1 AENVTQVEVGSSNP
15 RWSIRAGLPALG
27 RHGTSRVVCAGR
39 PTRAGSSWVV
49 RAGRPTRAGLP
60 ASVSVVQPSSP
71 ARVREPAVV
80 YPSSTRVDMPLNEW
94 IKSCKF
100 IRYQQDINKMEDS
113 DFGWTGLDKE
123 HDTHVT
129 KEKSRYRYDGM
140 LDTETM
146 TNPTDKTVVH
156 LLKHL
161 KETKENGSS
170 VFDASHYAFFGNHVV
185 EEVELSGLEDE
196 EEDFP
201 LAGIGEDFTFDKEE
215 VIIIYLFHVFLV
227 DRALDL
233 CGVTYISPQ

>member
-1 AENVTQVEVGSSNP
+1 LAIISRPLAIIDAALTVLSS
-15 RWSIRAGLPALG
+15 AFL
-27 RHGTSRVVCAGR
+27 T
-39 PTRAGSSWVV
+39 
-49 RAGRPTRAGLP
+49 
-60 ASVSVVQPSSP
+60 
-71 ARVREPAVV
+71 
-80 YPSSTRVDMPLNEW
+80 D
-94 IKSCKF
+94 
-100 IRYQQDINKMEDS
+100 
-113 DFGWTGLDKE
+113 
-123 HDTHVT
+123 
-129 KEKSRYRYDGM
+129 RYDGM

-161 KETKENGSS
+161 KETKESCEGVSDGSS

-233 CGVTYISPQ
+233 CGITYDLPCLVLRL

>member
-1 AENVTQVEVGSSNP
+1 
-15 RWSIRAGLPALG
+15 
-27 RHGTSRVVCAGR
+27 
-39 PTRAGSSWVV
+39 
-49 RAGRPTRAGLP
+49 
-60 ASVSVVQPSSP
+60 
-71 ARVREPAVV
+71 
-80 YPSSTRVDMPLNEW
+80 
-94 IKSCKF
+94 
-100 IRYQQDINKMEDS
+100 MEDS

-123 HDTHVT
+123 DDTHVT

-185 EEVELSGLEDE
+185 EEVELGGLEDE

-201 LAGIGEDFTFDKEE
+201 LAGIGEDFAFDKEE

-233 CGVTYISPQ
+233 SDGSSVFDASHYAFFGNHVVEEVELGGLEDEEEDFPLAGIGEDFAFDKEENSVRR